1 MRAEVGVE
9 QSPPLVTL
17 QQPVVVSGQ
26 VLTSG
31 GEPGD
36 GIAVVLTRSD
46 GGTAAI
52 TRTDPDGRY
61 SIPLVGVGQYV
72 LTAVDRATNDITT
85 ASVAS
90 DGRTQRIDLR
100 LEPDSAGLA
109 AETADQPGSLPSP
122 SD

>member
-1 MRAEVGVE
+1 MAWREERGWEGPGGRSGAGAGEGAAAGELEEMAADLVAVYARACW
-9 QSPPLVTL
+9 S
-17 QQPVVVSGQ
+17 
-26 VLTSG
+26 VLT
-31 GEPGD
+31 EPGD

-90 DGRTQRIDLR
+90 DG
-100 LEPDSAGLA
+100 EKK
-109 AETADQPGSLPSP
+109 
-122 SD
+122 